1 MSHAR
6 AHHQVRAA
14 GRLFRLRIRL
24 ASAMWVP
31 VLAANVAAVGL
42 GIGLPILDKQ
52 IGDEQALPLSLG
64 SAEAIFGALAGGMIT
79 FTGIVFS
86 AVFVAAQIQTS
97 SYSPRLAARLR
108 RDPVVI
114 AGLAL
119 PTATAI
125 YSLFALAAIG
135 RQTNTPGQEFLPTAT
150 VVCGLLLAV
159 ITLGAFVALV
169 QRAFESTQIG
179 GILRALM
186 RRGYAVIE
194 DVHPRDAPH
203 EDAIAPLS
211 ADGTTTDVLHPG
223 PPAVIAA
230 VDRAALL
237 RLGRQTGGF
246 VTVVPSVG
254 EYIAPGRVVLRIAAA
269 RTAADPTLARRVF
282 VLSRQRT
289 IDQDPAFALRM
300 LVDIA
305 IRGLS
310 PAINDP
316 TTAVQALDRIEA
328 LLIELANRHPGP
340 SVLVDD
346 DGTPRAMIR
355 APRWAAYMEL
365 GLMEIRRYG
374 AESPQ
379 IVRRLNALYDRL
391 DEVADDSE
399 RPRIALERR
408 LLHDAVAGAFPDP
421 DERAIVEQLRPTWTR
436 RRVVTQWRMRSLCGS

>member
-1 MSHAR
+1 
-6 AHHQVRAA
+6 
-14 GRLFRLRIRL
+14 
-24 ASAMWVP
+24 MWVP
-31 VLAANVAAVGL
+31 VLAANVVAVAL
-42 GIGLPILDKQ
+42 AIGLPLLDEQ
-52 IGDEQALPLSLG
+52 LGDEHALPLTVA
-64 SAEAIFGALAGGMIT
+64 SAQAIFEALAGGMIT

-135 RQTNTPGQEFLPTAT
+135 RQASESGREFLPTAT
-150 VVCGLLLAV
+150 VLCGLLLAL

-179 GILRALM
+179 GILRTLM
-186 RRGYAVIE
+186 RRAYAVIE

-203 EDAIAPLS
+203 VDAAPLH
-211 ADGTTTDVLHPG
+211 ADDVNATEITHAG

-237 RLGRQTGGF
+237 RLADQASGF
-246 VTVVPSVG
+246 VTVVPAVG
-254 EYIAPGRVVLRIAAA
+254 EYLAPGQVVLRIAGA
-269 RTAADPTLARRVF
+269 RTDPDLALAQRVF
-282 VLSRQRT
+282 VLARQRT
-289 IDQDPAFALRM
+289 VDQDPAFALRM

-305 IRGLS
+305 IRALS

-328 LLIELANRHPGP
+328 LLTELALRHPGP
-340 SVLVDD
+340 SVVVDGE
-346 DGTPRAMIR
+346 GTPRARIH
-355 APRWAAYMEL
+355 APRWAEYLEL
-365 GLMEIRRYG
+365 GVMEIRLYG
-374 AESPQ
+374 ASSPQ
-379 IVRRLNALYDRL
+379 IVRRLYALYYGL
-391 DEVADDSE
+391 DNVADDSE

-408 LLHDAVAGAFPDP
+408 LLQEAVAAQFADP
-421 DERAIVEQLRPTWTR
+421 EERAIVERPDR
-436 RRVVTQWRMRSLCGS
+436 LGLGGA

>member
-1 MSHAR
+1 VSHSAAR
-6 AHHQVRAA
+6 HEVRAA

-24 ASAMWVP
+24 SSAMWVP
-31 VLAANVAAVGL
+31 VLGADVLAVVL
-42 GIGLPILDKQ
+42 GIGLPILDQ
-52 IGDEQALPLSLG
+52 RLGDEPSLPLTLS
-64 SAEAIFGALAGGMIT
+64 SVQAIFGALAGGMIT

-135 RQTNTPGQEFLPTAT
+135 RQANASGPDFLPTAT
-150 VVCGLLLAV
+150 VVCGLMLALV
-159 ITLGAFVALV
+159 TLGTFVALV

-186 RRGYAVIE
+186 RRGYAVID
-194 DVHPRDAPH
+194 DVHPRDAPS
-203 EDAIAPLS
+203 DPGTVPAR
-211 ADGTTTDVLHPG
+211 ADVNATEIMHSGR
-223 PPAVIAA
+223 PAVIAA

-237 RLGRQTGGF
+237 RLARQTGGF
-246 VTVVPSVG
+246 VTVVPVVG
-254 EYIAPGRVVLRIAAA
+254 EYITPGTVVLRIGGA
-269 RTAADPTLARRVF
+269 RTEPHPRLVRRVF
-282 VLSRQRT
+282 VFARQRT

-310 PAINDP
+310 PAVNDP

-328 LLIELANRHPGP
+328 LLTELALRHPGS
-340 SVLVDD
+340 SVVVDR
-346 DGTPRAMIR
+346 DGTARASIP
-355 APRWAAYMEL
+355 APRWGGYMEL

-374 AESPQ
+374 AASPQ

-391 DEVADDSE
+391 CDVAGDAE
-399 RPRIALERR
+399 RPMIERERR
-408 LLHDAVAGAFPDP
+408 LLGAAVLAAFPDSE
-421 DERAIVEQLRPTWTR
+421 ERAVVE
-436 RRVVTQWRMRSLCGS
+436 RSDRLGLGGAP

>member
-1 MSHAR
+1 VSHAA

-14 GRLFRLRIRL
+14 GRLFRLRIWL
-24 ASAMWVP
+24 SSAMWVP
-31 VLAANVAAVGL
+31 VLAANLGAVVL
-42 GIGLPILDKQ
+42 GIGLPFLDDQ
-52 IGDEQALPLSLG
+52 LGEERALPLSLG
-64 SAEAIFGALAGGMIT
+64 SAQAIFGALAGGMIT

-135 RQTNTPGQEFLPTAT
+135 RQTTASGRDFVPTAT

-186 RRGYAVIE
+186 RRGYAVID

-203 EDAIAPLS
+203 DDAAPLR
-211 ADGTTTDVLHPG
+211 ADVDATEVTHTG

-237 RLGRQTGGF
+237 RLARETGGF
-246 VTVVPSVG
+246 VFVVPSVG
-254 EYIAPGRVVLRIAAA
+254 EYIAPGRVVLRIAGT
-269 RTAADPTLARRVF
+269 RTHADPALARRVF
-282 VLSRQRT
+282 VLARQRT
-289 IDQDPAFALRM
+289 VDQDPAFALRM

-305 IRGLS
+305 VRALS
-310 PAINDP
+310 PAVNDP

-328 LLIELANRHPGP
+328 FLAELAVRHPGP
-340 SVLVDD
+340 SVVLDS
-346 DGTPRAMIR
+346 DGTARASIP

-374 AESPQ
+374 AASPQ
-379 IVRRLNALYDRL
+379 VVRRLNALYDRL
-391 DEVADDSE
+391 DEVADDGE

-408 LLHDAVAGAFPDP
+408 LLAEVVTDTFPDP
-421 DERAIVEQLRPTWTR
+421 EERAIVERPDR
-436 RRVVTQWRMRSLCGS
+436 LGLGGA

>member
-1 MSHAR
+1 VSHPA

-31 VLAANVAAVGL
+31 VLAANLVAVVLA
-42 GIGLPILDKQ
+42 IGLPLLDEQ
-52 IGDEQALPLSLG
+52 LGDEHALPLTVA
-64 SAEAIFGALAGGMIT
+64 SAQAIFGALAGGMIT

-108 RDPVVI
+108 RDPIVI

-135 RQTNTPGQEFLPTAT
+135 RQTSESGRDFLPTAT
-150 VVCGLLLAV
+150 VLCGLLLAL
-159 ITLGAFVALV
+159 ITLGTFVALV
-169 QRAFESTQIG
+169 QRAFENTQIG
-179 GILRALM
+179 GILRGLM

-194 DVHPRDAPH
+194 DVHPRDAP
-203 EDAIAPLS
+203 DVDDTAPLH
-211 ADGTTTDVLHPG
+211 ADGDATEITHPG

-237 RLGRQTGGF
+237 RLADQTSGF

-254 EYIAPGRVVLRIAAA
+254 EYLAPGRVVLRIAGAQ
-269 RTAADPTLARRVF
+269 TDPDLTLARRVF
-282 VLSRQRT
+282 VLARQRT
-289 IDQDPAFALRM
+289 VDQDPAFALRM

-328 LLIELANRHPGP
+328 FLTELALRHPGP
-340 SVLVDD
+340 SVVVDD
-346 DGTPRAMIR
+346 DGTPRAIIH

-374 AESPQ
+374 ASSPQ
-379 IVRRLNALYDRL
+379 IVRRLNALYDGL
-391 DEVADDSE
+391 DTVADDSE

-408 LLHDAVAGAFPDP
+408 LLQEAIADHFADP
-421 DERAIVEQLRPTWTR
+421 EERAIVAHPDRLG
-436 RRVVTQWRMRSLCGS
+436 LGGA